1 MSELYQSLSHS
12 RWTCKSHVG
21 VVPKRRRQKLF
32 GEIRRQLGP
41 MFQEL
46 GSAGYLTLHS
56 TAECTIQDLTF
67 SPTRV
72 GHSGSMR

>member
-12 RWTCKSHVG
+12 RWTCKSHVM
-21 VVPKRRRQKLF
+21 VVLKRRRQKLF

-46 GSAGYLTLHS
+46 GSAGYPTLHS
-56 TAECTIQDLTF
+56 TAKCTIQDLPF